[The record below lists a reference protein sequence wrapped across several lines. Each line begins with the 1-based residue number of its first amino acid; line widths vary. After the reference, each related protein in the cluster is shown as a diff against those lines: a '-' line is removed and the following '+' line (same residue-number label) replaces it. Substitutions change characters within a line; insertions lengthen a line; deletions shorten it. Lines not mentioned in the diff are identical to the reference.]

1 MSPAEPYRHV
11 PDPVVVYDRDGVEQ
25 GRNDAALAVF
35 GDAGL
40 ASVLT
45 GPSWTKLA
53 DSLATPRSGIEV
65 VANDGSTW
73 DVTVGHD
80 GPEVLVALRDVSRYT
95 HAASKLTD
103 LTHELAARQR
113 DLQTLYDAS
122 VDMASSQTLEE
133 LGQSTSRLLCRYL
146 GASHVQVTFD
156 DESYTWPDSPPSG
169 RPDGT
174 SALSAARATVGRLAW
189 WRSEP
194 LDSAERRLIDLIGNR
209 VAVGLERTRLMAET
223 RYLADHD
230 ATTGLL
236 NRTGGM
242 RRLQAVAFPAALV
255 MLDIDNFKQINDQH
269 GHVRGDQ
276 LLERFAEVL
285 LHFRA
290 TDLVVRWGGE
300 EFLLILPATNGADA
314 VDPIDRLRRRVR
326 EAVHVAGT
334 PITFSAGIA
343 DLPDV
348 DDFDPAL
355 RAADDALY
363 AAKEGGRDRV
373 VLAEEPLRTGC

>member
-1 MSPAEPYRHV
+1 MSPADPYHLI
-11 PDPVVVYDRDGVEQ
+11 PDPVVVYDRDGIEQ
-25 GRNDAALAVF
+25 DRNDAARAAF

-40 ASVLT
+40 ATVLT
-45 GPSWTKLA
+45 SASWRKLA
-53 DSLATPRSGIEV
+53 ASFAAPRSGIEV
-65 VANDGSTW
+65 VGHDDTTW

-80 GPEVLVALRDVSRYT
+80 GPRVLVALRDVSRYT
-95 HAASKLTD
+95 DAASKLTE

-122 VDMASSQTLEE
+122 VDMASSQTLED
-133 LGQSTSRLLCRYL
+133 LGQATSRLLCRYL
-146 GASHVQVTFD
+146 GASHVQVAFD
-156 DESYTWPDSPPSG
+156 EESYTWPDTPPSR
-169 RPDGT
+169 RPDGHW
-174 SALSAARATVGRLAW
+174 ALSAARATVGQLAW
-189 WRSEP
+189 WRAEP
-194 LDSAERRLIDLIGNR
+194 LDSAERRLIDLIANR
-209 VAVGLERTRLMAET
+209 VGVGLERTRLMAET

-242 RRLQAVAFPAALV
+242 RRLETVAVPAALV
-255 MLDIDNFKQINDQH
+255 MVDIDHFKQINDEH

-276 LLERFAEVL
+276 VLERFAEVL

-314 VDPIDRLRRRVR
+314 VEPIDRLRRRVR

-334 PITFSAGIA
+334 PVTFSAGIA
-343 DLPDV
+343 DLISA
-348 DDFDPAL
+348 DDLESSL
-355 RAADDALY
+355 RAADTALY
-363 AAKEGGRDRV
+363 SAKEAGRDRV
-373 VLAEEPLRTGC
+373 ALAEEPLRTGR